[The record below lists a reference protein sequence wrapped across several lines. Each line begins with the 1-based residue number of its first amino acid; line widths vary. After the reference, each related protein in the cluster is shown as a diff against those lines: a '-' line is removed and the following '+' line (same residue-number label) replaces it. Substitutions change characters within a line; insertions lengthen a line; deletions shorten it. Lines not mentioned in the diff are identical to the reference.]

1 MDQPKLRDNALKG
14 KIARLPSKVREE
26 VCRRLH
32 EGMSAKR
39 ITAWLNALPEV
50 QAVLAA
56 EFEGMPVND
65 TNITAWRQ
73 SGYEDFLRKAE
84 RIERTRELSRY
95 AAEQSRA
102 NGSTIADGA
111 ASIASGKLLELLEA
125 VDEAT
130 GDTKLDPEALVN
142 ISRALAALR
151 GSEQTDVKLG
161 LEKIKVS
168 QKGEEIS
175 LAREK
180 YQRETCEL
188 FLKWHADKHANE
200 LAAADTSN
208 ADKIEKL
215 GQLMFGDTW
224 TPATNTSP
232 QPSPQRGEG
241 VKK

>member
-1 MDQPKLRDNALKG
+1 METQLKDNALKG
-14 KIARLPSKVREE
+14 KIARLPAKLREE
-26 VCRRLH
+26 VCKRLH
-32 EGMSAKR
+32 DGQAGPK
-39 ITAWLNALPEV
+39 ILPWLNALPEV
-50 QAVLAA
+50 QAILES
-56 EFEGMPVND
+56 EFEGQPVSAQNLSV
-65 TNITAWRQ
+65 WR
-73 SGYEDFLRKAE
+73 STGYADWLNRAE
-84 RIERTRELSRY
+84 RIERTRELARY
-95 AAEQSRA
+95 AAEISRA

-111 ASIASGKLLELLEA
+111 ASIASGKLLELLEL

-130 GDTKLDPEALVN
+130 GDTKLDAESLVN

-151 GSEQTDVKLG
+151 GTEQKDVSLG

-200 LAAADTSN
+200 LASADTSN

-224 TPATNTSP
+224 
-232 QPSPQRGEG
+232 QPVTG
-241 VKK
+241 K

>member
-1 MDQPKLRDNALKG
+1 MSEKLSDNALKG
-14 KIARLPSKVREE
+14 KIARLPGAVREQ
-26 VCRRLH
+26 VCKRLH
-32 EGMSAKR
+32 DGQSARK
-39 ITAWLNALPEV
+39 ILPWLNALPEV

-56 EFEGMPVND
+56 EFEGVPVSDQNLS
-65 TNITAWRQ
+65 AWR
-73 SGYEDFLRKAE
+73 STGYADYLRRVE
-84 RIERTRELSRY
+84 RVERTRELAKY
-95 AAEQSRA
+95 AAEVSRA
-102 NGSTIADGA
+102 NGASIADGA

-130 GDTKLDPEALVN
+130 GDAKLDPEALVN

-151 GSEQTDVKLG
+151 GSEQKDVSLG

-168 QKGEEIS
+168 QKGEELA

-188 FLKWHADKHANE
+188 FLKWHADKRAGE
-200 LAAADTSN
+200 LAGADISN

-224 TPATNTSP
+224 QPAT
-232 QPSPQRGEG
+232 E
-241 VKK
+241 KK

>member
-1 MDQPKLRDNALKG
+1 MICWHRPHTGLLFIAGASLHLGQSATEPAVADDGGCALILRLF
-14 KIARLPSKVREE
+14 
-26 VCRRLH
+26 
-32 EGMSAKR
+32 
-39 ITAWLNALPEV
+39 
-50 QAVLAA
+50 AVLGIRFNRAA
-56 EFEGMPVND
+56 
-65 TNITAWRQ
+65 
-73 SGYEDFLRKAE
+73 SGLFRWASFAPLRYADWLRRSE
-84 RIERTRELSRY
+84 RIERTRELARY
-95 AAEQSRA
+95 AADVSRA

-111 ASIASGKLLELLEA
+111 ASIASGKLLELLEL

-130 GDTKLDPEALVN
+130 GETKLDAEALVN

-200 LAAADTSN
+200 LASADTSN

-224 TPATNTSP
+224 QPAEIGNRKS
-232 QPSPQRGEG
+232 
-241 VKK
+241 